1 MAGRGLVLHPVS
13 INLSARQFQQQDL
26 DSVIGK
32 TLKITGINP
41 CLLEFELTE
50 SVLMKEAETAANA
63 LQNLKAFGVQ
73 ISMDDFG
80 TGYSSLAYLKR
91 FPLDILKID
100 RTFIRDVTTD
110 TDDAKIV
117 VAMINL
123 AHSLELKVVAEGVE
137 TKAQLDFLI
146 HHGCDEMQGY
156 YFSRPLPPES
166 ALQALVEGRRLLM
179 S

>member
-1 MAGRGLVLHPVS
+1 M
-13 INLSARQFQQQDL
+13 
-26 DSVIGK
+26 
-32 TLKITGINP
+32 
-41 CLLEFELTE
+41 
-50 SVLMKEAETAANA
+50 
-63 LQNLKAFGVQ
+63 
-73 ISMDDFG
+73 IS
-80 TGYSSLAYLKR
+80 
-91 FPLDILKID
+91 D